1 MNTSISVLLEH
12 KGPTVFSV
20 PPDVTVAAAAKEM
33 DLHKVGAILVMENG
47 RIVGILTERDV
58 LTRVVVAGL
67 DPKDTPVKQIM
78 TPDPITV
85 PSTTTVEQVM
95 ELFTNKRFRHLPV
108 VDNGRLAGLI
118 SIGDILRRT
127 VETHRHEAE
136 QLKQYITGGYQA

>member
-136 QLKQYITGGYQA
+136 QLKQYITGGYPT

>member
-20 PPDVTVAAAAKEM
+20 PPDVTVAAAAQEM